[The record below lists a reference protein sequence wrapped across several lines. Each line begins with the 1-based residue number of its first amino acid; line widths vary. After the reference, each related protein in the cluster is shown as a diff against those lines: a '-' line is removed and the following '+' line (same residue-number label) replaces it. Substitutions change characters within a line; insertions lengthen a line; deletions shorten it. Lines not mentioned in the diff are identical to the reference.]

1 MFIIDLPHAVMHN
14 LCANKIFGTTKCASY
29 NKNFKQ
35 TYHTNESKICSI
47 PVNDFTSV
55 DENYCVCM
63 RNRQLAK
70 ECETIGRNHAPI
82 LNE

>member
-1 MFIIDLPHAVMHN
+1 MKVKSVQYQLTILRP
-14 LCANKIFGTTKCASY
+14 LTK
-29 NKNFKQ
+29 
-35 TYHTNESKICSI
+35 TI
-47 PVNDFTSV
+47 
-55 DENYCVCM
+55 VCM